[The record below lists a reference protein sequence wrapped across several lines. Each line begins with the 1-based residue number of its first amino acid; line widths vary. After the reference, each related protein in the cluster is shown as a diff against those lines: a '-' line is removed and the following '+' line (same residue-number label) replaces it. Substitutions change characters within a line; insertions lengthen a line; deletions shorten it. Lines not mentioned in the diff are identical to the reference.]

1 MQDVFILLAQ
11 QQSTLE
17 GNSTFGIKHT
27 ESPYV
32 NKTKQNCICDGEIS
46 PSLDVCN
53 FASATTRE
61 INPAISILCES
72 LFTIT
77 RQICSVKFFVNISF
91 VRHYLHLLATVWGN
105 PSETWN
111 LTVKQDGSLQLVHI
125 WKPALACRYS
135 CALTL
140 FMSFDGV
147 KNQTRAWKLEK
158 KKNKTKPNSQ
168 SFSH

>member
-11 QQSTLE
+11 QQNTLE

-77 RQICSVKFFVNISF
+77 RQICSGKFFVNISF

-111 LTVKQDGSLQLVHI
+111 LTAKQDGSLQLVLF

-140 FMSFDGV
+140 FTSIDGLI
-147 KNQTRAWKLEK
+147 NQTRAWTLGRKR
-158 KKNKTKPNSQ
+158 TKQNLH